1 MQARSA
7 TELKRRLAVHA
18 INLANFK
25 ADLEKSEK
33 IRKEFLTNRDNLQ
46 AGLAEEVSNA
56 HRKTI
61 ERIKELIIEDS
72 KALAEVETSESRHR
86 E

>member
-7 TELKRRLAVHA
+7 TELKRRFAVHA

-33 IRKEFLTNRDNLQ
+33 IRKEFLTKGDNFQ

-61 ERIKELIIEDS
+61 EHIKELVIEDS
-72 KALAEVETSESRHR
+72 KALAAIESSENRHR
-86 E
+86 K